1 MTEPKSREEICCVR
15 DFEQFR
21 NLNAQMNHVPAL
33 AMTLTGGLW
42 FGAGATENL
51 DIEIRFAL
59 LMLAGFSNL
68 ALILIVY
75 RIRDVLESYLERIE
89 TFHPPSFAGG
99 TPQNPWLSWFGGSS
113 MITIFSPLC
122 RWPPCFRPSALSG
135 WAGWKYWPFAICV
148 WWDVATLGL
157 LPLGL
162 CLLNLPA
169 KLGEGTNEHGW
180 GR

>member
-1 MTEPKSREEICCVR
+1 MTEPQSREEICYVQN
-15 DFEQFR
+15 FEQFR

-59 LMLAGFSNL
+59 LMLAGFSNV

-89 TFHPPSFAGG
+89 NFHPPSFAGG
-99 TPQNPWLSWFGGSS
+99 APKQPRLPWLGSYS
-113 MITIFSPLC
+113 MITIFC
-122 RWPPCFRPSALSG
+122 ALMLLAAMFSFIG
-135 WAGWKYWPFAICV
+135 AFWKYWPFAICV
-148 WWDVATLGL
+148 WWGVATLVL
-157 LPLGL
+157 LLLGL
-162 CLLNLPA
+162 YFLIFRRSPVKKETSTVGAENA
-169 KLGEGTNEHGW
+169 
-180 GR
+180 

>member
-1 MTEPKSREEICCVR
+1 MIDPKSREELCYVQN
-15 DFEQFR
+15 FEQFR
-21 NLNAQMNHVPAL
+21 NLNAQMNHIPAL

-42 FGAGATENL
+42 FGAGATENR

-99 TPQNPWLSWFGGSS
+99 TPKNPRLPWLGSYS
-113 MITIFSPLC
+113 MITIFCVLMLLAAMFS
-122 RWPPCFRPSALSG
+122 FIGAF
-135 WAGWKYWPFAICV
+135 WKYWPFEICA
-148 WWDVATLGL
+148 WWGIAALGL
-157 LPLGL
+157 LLLGL
-162 CLLNLPA
+162 YLLIFRQSSANDQ
-169 KLGEGTNEHGW
+169 TNTAGDESA
-180 GR
+180 